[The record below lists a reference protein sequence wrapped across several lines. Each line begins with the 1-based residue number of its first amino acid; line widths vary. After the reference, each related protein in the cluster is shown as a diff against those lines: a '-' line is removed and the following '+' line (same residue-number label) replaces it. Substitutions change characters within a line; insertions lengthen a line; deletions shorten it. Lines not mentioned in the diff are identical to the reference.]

1 MPYRV
6 LAVCTG
12 NICRSPMAELLL
24 RNAFEEAGL
33 GDRVEVESAGTTSW
47 EQGEPID
54 PRAAAELAAHGIASD
69 DHRARQMTPDQLRG
83 SDLILALDSDH
94 LGPLR
99 RMAGSAEDRV
109 HLYREFDPSAHGDLG
124 IRDPWYGD
132 DTDFSTT
139 WDLLAAGAPGIVDHV
154 RQELDRTEGTTP

>member
-24 RNAFEEAGL
+24 RRAFEDAGL
-33 GDRVEVESAGTTSW
+33 ADQVEVESAGTTSW

-54 PRAAAELAAHGIASD
+54 PRAGAVLAEHGIDSAE
-69 DHRARQMTPDQLRG
+69 HRASQMTPDQLRR
-83 SDLILALDSDH
+83 SDLILALDRDH
-94 LGPLR
+94 LGPLC

-109 HLYREFDPSAHGDLG
+109 HLYREFDPEAHGDLG

-132 DTDFSTT
+132 DADFSTT
-139 WDLLAAGAPGIVDHV
+139 WDLLAAGAPGIVDFV
-154 RQELDRTEGTTP
+154 RGQLAGAEVPST